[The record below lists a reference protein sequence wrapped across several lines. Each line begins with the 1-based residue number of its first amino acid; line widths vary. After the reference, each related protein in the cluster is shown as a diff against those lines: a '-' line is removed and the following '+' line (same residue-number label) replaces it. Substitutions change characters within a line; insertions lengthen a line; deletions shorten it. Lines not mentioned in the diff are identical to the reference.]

1 MPILFGLYSALVI
14 LGTELEAQPWFFIP
28 DLGIPEYTQGMSWIP
43 EFAKAGM
50 AIPAGME
57 YLGKSGYYLLVA
69 YLILP
74 ILLMVTQFIMQ
85 KWMTPAPTGPES
97 QAAGMTRQVGLMMT
111 FMFGFFTLQ
120 VPAGLT
126 LYWVT
131 SNLLQML
138 QQWAITSDRFNLSKV
153 TIKESVLA
161 PSSDDEEED
170 DDEGQPA
177 SNAAPA
183 TASQSAAKT
192 RSSKS
197 RRSKRK

>member
-1 MPILFGLYSALVI
+1 
-14 LGTELEAQPWFFIP
+14 
-28 DLGIPEYTQGMSWIP
+28 
-43 EFAKAGM
+43 M

-85 KWMTPAPTGPES
+85 KWMTPAPAGPES
-97 QAAGMTRQVGLMMT
+97 QAANMTRQVGLMMT

-161 PSSDDEEED
+161 PSSDD
-170 DDEGQPA
+170 DEGDDVEDQPA
-177 SNAAPA
+177 NNAAPA